1 MEVGGWLQGPTA
13 GRRHPASVLGPRR
26 APRPGGGAA
35 VATASFVH
43 RPGTWQLQSPAFTL
57 VWFCGKLCFPKMTL
71 PSPRHTH
78 THTHMRAHTHTHT
91 PFVLT
96 LLTLCTRWGL
106 GRDLCPPSAA
116 ECDGLRAVTGQA
128 RTGRDGASRDSS
140 RLGSPSWEPLGCL
153 EALST
158 WKSRVQASQSWA
170 PPGGHASGSKPYGG
184 SSRPPRR
191 ADPSPPRSQAVSRTG
206 RALVL
211 SHHGSG

>member
-1 MEVGGWLQGPTA
+1 MAAGADGWTQAPCFCPGPPPGSPSRWQRCRGYSVLHSQA
-13 GRRHPASVLGPRR
+13 WHAAASVPCLYSS
-26 APRPGGGAA
+26 
-35 VATASFVH
+35 VVL
-43 RPGTWQLQSPAFTL
+43 WQ
-57 VWFCGKLCFPKMTL
+57 VVFPKNDPSL
-71 PSPRHTH
+71 PPTH
-78 THTHMRAHTHTHT
+78 THTHTHT

-106 GRDLCPPSAA
+106 GRGLCPPPAA

-170 PPGGHASGSKPYGG
+170 PPGGHASGSQPYGG

-191 ADPSPPRSQAVSRTG
+191 ADPSPPMSQAVSRTG